1 MPAAVLVPSLIS
13 AGTSIVGG
21 IMGSKA
27 SKNAA
32 KTQVES
38 GERALGTLGSL
49 YQQQQA
55 AHQPYMQLGQSALG
69 NLGALVGRPQAMPTA
84 NPATMGPGPSGQRGT
99 PFGQTVGQS
108 MLRPGGGGGPVR
120 MRAPDGSENAVPPDQ
135 VQFFLQRGA
144 QVI

>member
-27 SKNAA
+27 AKNAA

-38 GERALGTLGSL
+38 GDKALGLQGHL

-55 AHQPYMQLGQSALG
+55 MNQPYMNLGQSALG
-69 NLGALVGRPQAMPTA
+69 NLGAMVGRPQAMPTA
-84 NPATMGPGPSGQRGT
+84 NPATMGPQGRQMPPG
-99 PFGQTVGQS
+99 GQTVGQS
-108 MLRPGGGGGPVR
+108 MLRPGGGGMVR

-144 QVI
+144 QVL